1 MMEKRSFK
9 TDFKVAKQKALHD
22 WAIALIEEVVND
34 KDKKRF
40 NKEKF
45 EVIRDIVLDATDCE
59 EEI

>member
-1 MMEKRSFK
+1 MEKR
-9 TDFKVAKQKALHD
+9 DFTVDLKMAKQKALHD

-45 EVIRDIVLDATDCE
+45 EIIRDIVLDAIECE
-59 EEI
+59 EKF